1 MSRQARSV
9 TVYVYERTGKGIGL
23 TSMLPVSGAEQLKT
37 SEPMALRP
45 MTSLRK
51 AYSRLLRPGPMSRWR
66 SASGT
71 FSLR

>member
-9 TVYVYERTGKGIGL
+9 TVYVFEQTGKGIGL

>member
-1 MSRQARSV
+1 MSEQTR
-9 TVYVYERTGKGIGL
+9 TKTMYMYEQTGKNIGL

-45 MTSLRK
+45 MTSLKK

-71 FSLR
+71 FSLK

>member
-1 MSRQARSV
+1 MSKHTR
-9 TVYVYERTGKGIGL
+9 TKTMYVYEQTGKNIGL

-45 MTSLRK
+45 ITSLRK

-66 SASGT
+66 SA
-71 FSLR
+71 